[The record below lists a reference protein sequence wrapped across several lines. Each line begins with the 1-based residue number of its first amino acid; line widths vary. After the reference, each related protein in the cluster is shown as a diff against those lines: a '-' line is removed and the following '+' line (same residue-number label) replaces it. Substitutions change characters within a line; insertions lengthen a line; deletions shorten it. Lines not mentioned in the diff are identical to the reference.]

1 MISLAVMT
9 KGPVGLLLPAL
20 CVLAFWFLGRKKL
33 KFPLLKL
40 VLLSVIS
47 MIPFLVWKIVVI
59 LNTADYQSLSEFILY
74 QIRLLTTADAGHGG
88 PFYYH
93 FVILLIGCFPASI
106 FALRGFKHQN
116 EDDFLQSSFK
126 LWNIILL
133 LVVLI
138 VFSIVKTKIVH
149 YSSLA
154 YFPITFLGAYF
165 GYSLIYRNNKW
176 KSHTNWLIGI
186 FGFIIA
192 SLFIIIPFVFKYVS
206 SVLPYIKDKLTLELL
221 KTNVYWSGY
230 ESLVGVAFLL
240 IMIDS
245 IIHFY
250 KKEFL
255 KGYLVLFFGTAITL
269 FLFMSIF
276 VPKIEPYTQGATVEF
291 YEKLSS
297 QNVYFDALGYKS
309 YAPYFFGKM
318 RLENSDL
325 AIQRKYNQKR
335 SDWLL
340 TGEIDKPAY
349 FSAKITSID
358 GIKKD
363 HPGLIE
369 LYRKNGFVFLLRMPK
384 TL

>member
-1 MISLAVMT
+1 MISLAVLT
-9 KGPVGLLLPAL
+9 KGPVGLLLPGL

-40 VLLSVIS
+40 IVFSILS

-59 LNTADYQSLSEFILY
+59 LNTADHQSLSDFILY

-93 FVILLIGCFPASI
+93 FVILMIGCFPASI
-106 FALRGFKHQN
+106 FALRAFRTQQ
-116 EDDFLQSSFK
+116 EDDFKQSSFK

-133 LVVLI
+133 SVVLI
-138 VFSIVKTKIVH
+138 VFSIVETKIVH

-165 GYSLIYRNNKW
+165 AYSLIYRNNTW
-176 KSHTNWLIGI
+176 KSSSNWLIGI
-186 FGFIIA
+186 FGLIIA
-192 SLFIIIPFVFKYVS
+192 SLFIIIPFVFKNVS

-240 IMIDS
+240 ILIDS
-245 IIHFY
+245 VIHFFR
-250 KKEFL
+250 KEFL

-269 FLFMSIF
+269 FLFMTIF

-291 YEKLSS
+291 YEKLST
-297 QNVYFDALGYKS
+297 QNVYFDAVGYKS
-309 YAPYFFGKM
+309 YAPYFYGKM
-318 RLENSDL
+318 KLENSDL
-325 AIQRKYNQKR
+325 TIQRKFHQNR

-340 TGEIDKPAY
+340 KGVIDKPAY
-349 FSAKITSID
+349 FSAKITSVD
-358 GIKKD
+358 GIKRD
-363 HPGLIE
+363 YPDLIE
-369 LYRKNGFVFLLRMPK
+369 LYRKNGFVFFIRMPQK
-384 TL
+384 